1 MLCGTPCVATDC
13 GDAREIVGPAG
24 RIVPP
29 GDPARLGGAV
39 LELLALRE
47 DARAELARA
56 ARERVRRRYDIRVVA
71 RQYAELYAEVRR
83 SRPA

>member
-1 MLCGTPCVATDC
+1 
-13 GDAREIVGPAG
+13 
-24 RIVPP
+24 
-29 GDPARLGGAV
+29 V